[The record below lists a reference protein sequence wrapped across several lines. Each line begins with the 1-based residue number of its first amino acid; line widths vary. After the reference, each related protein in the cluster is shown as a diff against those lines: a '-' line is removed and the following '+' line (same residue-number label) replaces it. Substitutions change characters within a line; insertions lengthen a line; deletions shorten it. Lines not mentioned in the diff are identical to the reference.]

1 MKKAKVKM
9 NQPIYRGMSVLD
21 ISKTLMNEFWYDYV
35 KPNYQ
40 DSAKL
45 CYMDTDSFIIY
56 IKTDDFYKDIA
67 DDVENWFDT
76 FNYSENDKRPLPT
89 DINKKV
95 IGLFKDK
102 LGGKIMKEHIAT

>member
-1 MKKAKVKM
+1 M
-9 NQPIYRGMSVLD
+9 NFGMIMLNQ
-21 ISKTLMNEFWYDYV
+21 I
-35 KPNYQ
+35 
-40 DSAKL
+40 
-45 CYMDTDSFIIY
+45 
-56 IKTDDFYKDIA
+56 IKTVRNYAIWILTALLFTLKLTIFYKDIV

-76 FNYSENDKRPLPT
+76 FNYSEDDKRPLPI